1 MIYPLQTSL
10 PGLGEIDSPESGI
23 REIEDFL
30 ENPDGWFE
38 RFATGLAW
46 NRRMRSRHTFTFG
59 HVYDPGHG
67 LRFIR
72 NMPGYLEPL
81 LEKMHRVFGFFPNN
95 CLANYY
101 PDGTHYIG
109 FHSDQG
115 EEMKSGAG
123 VAIVSLGAVR
133 TMVIRRIDNPDNKFF
148 YPLKPG
154 SVIYMK
160 DEIQK
165 TWEHGIPKQ
174 AGKGP
179 RISLSFRHLV
189 N

>member
-1 MIYPLQTSL
+1 VTCPIQTSL
-10 PGLGEIDSPESGI
+10 PGLGESSSPESGI
-23 REIEDFL
+23 LEIEGFL
-30 ENPDGWFE
+30 ENPDEWFE

-46 NRRMRSRHTFTFG
+46 NRRMQSRYTYTFG
-59 HVYDPGHG
+59 YAYDPGYG
-67 LRFIR
+67 LRFVR
-72 NMPGYLEPL
+72 NMPGYFEPL
-81 LEKMHRVFGFFPNN
+81 LKKLNQVFGFSPNN
-95 CLANYY
+95 CLVNYY
-101 PDGTHYIG
+101 PDGRHYIG

-115 EEMKSGAG
+115 EELKSGSG
-123 VAIVSLGAVR
+123 VAIMSLGAVR
-133 TMVIRRIDNPDNKFF
+133 TMVIRRIDYPDAKFF

-154 SVIYMK
+154 SVIHMN

-179 RISLSFRHLV
+179 RISLSFRHLI

>member
-1 MIYPLQTSL
+1 MIYPVQASL
-10 PGLGEIDSPESGI
+10 PGLGEFDSLESGVC
-23 REIEDFL
+23 EIEDFL
-30 ENPDGWFE
+30 ENPDAWLA

-59 HVYDPGHG
+59 YVHDPGHG
-67 LRFIR
+67 LRLIR

-81 LEKMHRVFGFFPNN
+81 LERIHQVFGFFPNN
-95 CLANYY
+95 CLVNYY

-109 FHSDQG
+109 FHADLG

-133 TMVIRRIDNPDNKFF
+133 TMVIRRIENPDNKFF
-148 YPLKPG
+148 YPLKSG
-154 SVIYMK
+154 SVIYLK